1 MVKKIRIIVGNS
13 AYKDNSGFGYSRLKV
28 GSLKKSLKNYK
39 LKKIYKK
46 IPEIAFI
53 PIFEAKFPE
62 EYYKY
67 FDVISFRRLIFLL
80 FEGEFSMFK
89 GEPEEIAA
97 YFYEKN
103 IYLVNACGKKNKP
116 TIDNLSRLI
125 NNIIVERFN
134 CNENYEVHVLYTGE
148 NAIKIKGKLGKDKR
162 YKLKEYIYPHP
173 SARGKHQK
181 TCSEC
186 WINFTY
192 NGDIYSDS
200 KSVLKAFREK

>member
-28 GSLKKSLKNYK
+28 RSLKNNLKNDK
-39 LKKIYKK
+39 LKKIYKG
-46 IPEIAFI
+46 IPEIAFV
-53 PIFEAKFPE
+53 PMFKAKFPE

-80 FEGEFSMFK
+80 FEGEFSMLRK
-89 GEPEEIAA
+89 KPEEIAS
-97 YFYEKN
+97 YFCERN
-103 IYLVNACGKKNKP
+103 IYLVNACGKKNKQ
-116 TIDNLSRLI
+116 NVNYLSRLI
-125 NNIIVERFN
+125 NNIIIERFD
-134 CNENYEVHVLYTGE
+134 CNENYEVHILYTGE
-148 NAIKIKGKLGKDKR
+148 NAIKIKGKLGEDER

-181 TCSEC
+181 TCSKC
-186 WINFTY
+186 WIDFTY
-192 NGDIYSDS
+192 EDDNYSDS